1 MNIKFDDGRYQGC
14 WATGEFVLSTSGY
27 SAFIRNIRQDNNR
40 LLGNTSMYKDK
51 LQELIYNNGP
61 FWYAHFHFS
70 FSIN

>member
-27 SAFIRNIRQDNNR
+27 SAFIRNIRQDNTR
-40 LLGNTSMYKDK
+40 LLGNTSMYKYK
-51 LQELIYNNGP
+51 LQELIYNKGP
-61 FWYAHFHFS
+61 FWYAYFQFS